1 VNPDRKQF
9 ERQIEYVQMALYAL
23 FMSCFLLI
31 GLLENSK
38 VLTGKV
44 YFGLILIAGAIQFFG
59 SSALNKVSKQMSHFY
74 DSAITIEAPIQG
86 TK

>member
-1 VNPDRKQF
+1 VNLEKKHF

-23 FMSCFLLI
+23 FMSCFLLL
-31 GLLENSK
+31 GLLVNSK

-44 YFGLILIAGAIQFFG
+44 DIGLILTAVVIQIFG
-59 SSALNKVSKQMSHFY
+59 SSASSKMSKQGSHFY
-74 DSAITIEAPIQG
+74 DSATTDPIQG